1 VFLAAARGDDKH
13 QTDSGMYGLTF
24 ASYNLIL
31 GGLFTWVCDFYTLVA
46 VVDQMLQSIHN
57 GASGVDENSGYVAYG
72 KLRGREGGAA
82 ASETQSGGGGG
93 GGSSGGA
100 PAVATVDKKAA
111 AVAVEEKEEEPMTYH
126 DATAARLQ
134 AMGRWWST
142 NRVWATR
149 TILLVG
155 WPGPLVGY
163 MINYFQIVR
172 VLEGDPEAGVTVGD
186 SKFWDRDTNTEFA
199 RMAAACVVAFLNLST
214 FFLSFFLSFSLSSSR
229 VLSLNPLTHSLTHYT
244 ITHQTTGSVDP
255 LAYAH
260 AHHYAISGGVAGLGV
275 PRLQR
280 GRLDQDRGR
289 GLQRLP
295 PRLPAPLLREG
306 DEPPPEPLALSAPP
320 SAAVHLGKVVQL
332 LRADDWCG
340 LRLGVLVHDRASLP
354 PLRLRPAMGQRGQL
368 FIHSQSARTRARS
381 TIVDGLIF

>member
-1 VFLAAARGDDKH
+1 MVMCCLTVLGVWGGIRLQQRFLRNYLHLKLFGYDDGQDPPVWQDPETKKVLLSGRDPIEDQDGCFFSVFFVTTMTWWIGLKVYSAFLLAVRGDEKH

-111 AVAVEEKEEEPMTYH
+111 AVEEKEEEPMTYH

-172 VLEGDPEAGVTVGD
+172 VLD
-186 SKFWDRDTNTEFA
+186 DRTRSGSCTWSP
-199 RMAAACVVAFLNLST
+199 RRRCSLST
-214 FFLSFFLSFSLSSSR
+214 
-229 VLSLNPLTHSLTHYT
+229 
-244 ITHQTTGSVDP
+244 
-255 LAYAH
+255 
-260 AHHYAISGGVAGLGV
+260 
-275 PRLQR
+275 
-280 GRLDQDRGR
+280 
-289 GLQRLP
+289 
-295 PRLPAPLLREG
+295 
-306 DEPPPEPLALSAPP
+306 
-320 SAAVHLGKVVQL
+320 AVG
-332 LRADDWCG
+332 
-340 LRLGVLVHDRASLP
+340 
-354 PLRLRPAMGQRGQL
+354 
-368 FIHSQSARTRARS
+368 T
-381 TIVDGLIF
+381 